1 MKRSI
6 DLLLRG
12 EAMIYVAGR
21 LFDIDDKLKSERLE
35 EAVLA
40 GVRDAAAPAVI
51 PAGLRPTFVP
61 FRDVGQEELVADDKT
76 RQLFDMDLVRLRR
89 TVLLVSY
96 IDGMAKDEGVCF
108 EIGFA
113 RMAGAAILL
122 ISTDFFE
129 IVLPNGEAVPL
140 DPLLYTTATRLIR
153 RPQLVES
160 GQTFR
165 ETLQESRAAVLAD
178 VRSAVHDLLRRAP
191 EERPEPYKPV
201 ETATDQLEVLIDFGG
216 MVYEWQTLLYRK
228 LERLIGPTTR
238 MRLVRTQ
245 RYDAAS
251 SRAAG
256 RHDLDA
262 LMRADLLVTCTDLD
276 EAPAGTAILQG
287 AMCALGRPIWM
298 YDSKRTVILASG
310 GYRSSRNLMLD
321 YSATRRFRTLDDLAA
336 ALRAL

>member
-6 DLLLRG
+6 DLLLRD

-21 LFDIDDKLKSERLE
+21 LFDIDDKLRSERLE

-40 GVRDAAAPAVI
+40 GIRDAAAPTVI

-76 RQLFDMDLVRLRR
+76 KQLFDMDLVRLRR

-113 RMAGAAILL
+113 HMAGAAILL

-129 IVLPNGEAVPL
+129 IGLPNGEAVPL

-153 RPQLVES
+153 RPQLAES
-160 GQTFR
+160 GKTFR
-165 ETLQESRAAVLAD
+165 ATLQESRAAVLAD

-201 ETATDQLEVLIDFGG
+201 ETANDQLEVLIDFGG
-216 MVYEWQTLLYRK
+216 MVYEWQALLYRE
-228 LERLIGPTTR
+228 LERLIPTTR
-238 MRLVRTQ
+238 LRLVRTQ

-251 SRAAG
+251 SSAAG

-298 YDSKRTVILASG
+298 YNSKRTMILASG
-310 GYRSSRNLMLD
+310 GYCSSRNLMLD

>member
-6 DLLLRG
+6 DRLLEG

-40 GVRDAAAPAVI
+40 GVRDAAAPTAI
-51 PAGLRPTFVP
+51 PADLQPTFVP
-61 FRDVGQEELVADDKT
+61 FRDVGQEDLIAENKT
-76 RQLFDMDLVRLRR
+76 KQLFDMDLVRLRR

-96 IDGMAKDEGVCF
+96 IDGMGKDEGVCF

-113 RMAGAAILL
+113 YMVGAAILL
-122 ISTDFFE
+122 ISTDFFDIE
-129 IVLPNGEAVPL
+129 LPNGDAVPL
-140 DPLLYTTATRLIR
+140 DPLLCATATRLIR
-153 RPQLVES
+153 RSLLVES
-160 GQTFR
+160 EQTFR
-165 ETLQESRAAVLAD
+165 NTLQKSRQAVLAD
-178 VRSAVHDLLRRAP
+178 VRSVVHDLLRRAP
-191 EERPEPYKPV
+191 GVHPDYKPV
-201 ETATDQLEVLIDFGG
+201 ATLGSQLGVLVDFGG
-216 MVYEWQTLLYRK
+216 MVYEWQTLLYQE
-228 LERLIGPTTR
+228 LERLIGSTPR
-238 MRLVRTQ
+238 LRLVRTQ

-251 SRAAG
+251 SHVAG
-256 RHDLDA
+256 QLDIDA

-298 YDSKRTVILASG
+298 YNSKRTTIIASG

-321 YSATRRFRTLDDLAA
+321 YSATQCFRTLDDLAT